1 MAKFAVIGGYTA
13 DAWAKMIDNPG
24 DRTAAVSKAL
34 EALGGKLESFYW
46 SFGDDDFLGII
57 DVPDDA
63 AAGAF
68 SVAVGSSGTLRN
80 LRTIKLMSIQEGRK
94 ILEHLNATDGFV
106 EAKPEQYE
114 LVRRAFEATRAP
126 VHGRFEQPHNV
137 VFFFVLVLLAGLL
150 ALPIWKLQP
159 FS

>member
-1 MAKFAVIGGYTA
+1 MGLTKEVVTMAKFAVIGGYTA

-80 LRTIKLMSIQEGRK
+80 LRTIKLMSIEEGRK
-94 ILEHLNATDGFV
+94 ILEK
-106 EAKPEQYE
+106 AKT
-114 LVRRAFEATRAP
+114 TRAAYSP
-126 VHGRFEQPHNV
+126 PGARQA
-137 VFFFVLVLLAGLL
+137 AGVR
-150 ALPIWKLQP
+150 
-159 FS
+159 